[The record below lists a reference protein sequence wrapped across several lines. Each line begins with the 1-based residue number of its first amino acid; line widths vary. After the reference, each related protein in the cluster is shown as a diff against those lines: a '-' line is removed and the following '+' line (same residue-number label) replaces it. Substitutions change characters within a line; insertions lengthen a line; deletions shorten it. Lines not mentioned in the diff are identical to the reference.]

1 MCVCERE
8 RERERKL
15 RERKNGKRDE
25 KTEKLKDR
33 LKLKKLLIL
42 KRDKSIPTDHVL
54 SIIKC

>member
-1 MCVCERE
+1 VCERE